1 MKVEH
6 FVLCDEAKNIN
17 GRLYPTGIFNRL
29 LSGSVPAIIN
39 NKSVALRLS
48 FIPNEDLEGIRNIII
63 SILDADGKTIDT
75 LEDVFIVKYDGYSS
89 ITADLSYEMKG
100 VGLTKFGDYIFNL
113 SVNNEHL
120 SSILLSL
127 IQKDKISIPAPNA
140 KMHYYAYHIKMQD
153 LRGGFPG
160 FLSKAPPPP
169 IVDGVMH
176 AVVLD
181 KSKTTEEAMKS
192 QVRLYGEL
200 VGRKYSRSFSSEEFE
215 QLHQKH
221 KETLLKNGF
230 VTQAIPNFSRQI
242 RPFSD

>member
-6 FVLCDEAKNIN
+6 FVLCDEAKNIK
-17 GRLYPTGIFNRL
+17 GVFYPTGIFNQL
-29 LSGSVPAIIN
+29 LSAVVPAVIN

-48 FIPNEDLEGIRNIII
+48 FTPNEDLEGIRNIVI
-63 SILDADGKTIDT
+63 SILDADGKIIDAMN
-75 LEDVFIVKYDGYSS
+75 DVFIVKYDGYPGV
-89 ITADLSYEMKG
+89 TADLCYEMKG
-100 VGLTKFGDYIFNL
+100 VGLTKFGDYIFHL
-113 SVNNEHL
+113 SINNEHL
-120 SSILLSL
+120 SSISLSL
-127 IQKDKISIPAPNA
+127 IQKDKISIPAPTA

-153 LRGGFPG
+153 LRGGFPS

-181 KSKTTEEAMKS
+181 KTKTTEEAIKS
-192 QVRLYGEL
+192 QLRFYGEM
-200 VGRKYSRSFSSEEFE
+200 VGRKYSRSFSLEEFE

-230 VTQAIPNFSRQI
+230 VTQAIPNFSKQI